1 MKDNNKKGVRE
12 FIWRLEEYSLDNLEN
27 KIDEKLLSDVER
39 DLYDEV
45 VNDLYNIFDR
55 LKENN

>member
-27 KIDEKLLSDVER
+27 EIDEKLLSDVER
-39 DLYDEV
+39 DLYEEV